1 MPPSATYIALLE
13 ACAEP
18 GCPICRVEHDAAL
31 RYISGLFYEH
41 VNDFNMRERLRA
53 SLGFCRQH
61 AHMTVDELQGNALG
75 IALLYQD
82 VLKLA
87 THHLDDRQA
96 IPAPV
101 RKCPACEQRDLSMMR
116 TVSEISKNIED
127 DALVSALKSSEGLC
141 LFHLRHTLRHMR
153 TPEKRDVLITIQHD
167 IIARLRVDLGEFI
180 RKNDYRFS
188 KESFGPERDSW
199 KRAVSMVS
207 GSKISK
213 KEKEETK

>member
-1 MPPSATYIALLE
+1 MPPSATYNAFVE
-13 ACAEP
+13 ACNEP

-31 RYISGLFYEH
+31 RYIGSLFYEQ

-61 AHMTVDELQGNALG
+61 AHLTVEELQGNALG
-75 IALLYQD
+75 IALIYQD
-82 VLKLA
+82 MIKVA
-87 THHLDDRQA
+87 IHHLDDRKGS
-96 IPAPV
+96 PAPV
-101 RKCPACEQRDLSMMR
+101 RKCPACEQRDLTMMR
-116 TVSEISKNIED
+116 TLSELSKNVQDETVT
-127 DALVSALKSSEGLC
+127 AALKKSEGLC

-153 TPEKRDVLITIQHD
+153 MPEKRNLVISIQRE
-167 IIARLRVDLGEFI
+167 IMGRLRAELGEFI

-207 GSKISK
+207 GAKIVK
-213 KEKEETK
+213 TERQ